1 MEMSSRVVVRT
12 HPPGILEN
20 RRVLAITLL
29 VASLAVADSV
39 NPMTVA
45 VAVYLSATPDPVRR
59 LAGFTVGVFVVYLAG
74 GAVLVLGP
82 GELLRTAVDG
92 AHSRGFHVVS
102 IALGTVILVVAGV
115 MWARRGQLVGR
126 GLSESVPRP
135 GSALVL
141 GVVVTAVDLPTAF
154 PYFAAIAAII
164 GSDVGLVGQ
173 LALLVMFNA
182 LYVLPLCGILLLR
195 RLSGE
200 RSAALL
206 ARASRLI
213 ERFAPFVLVALA
225 LAVGVGLVVRGASGL
240 SR

>member
-1 MEMSSRVVVRT
+1 VRNGRRTAPGFLQNGRV
-12 HPPGILEN
+12 I
-20 RRVLAITLL
+20 AITLL

-39 NPMTVA
+39 NPVTIA
-45 VAVYLSATPDPVRR
+45 VAVYLSATPDAVRR
-59 LAGFTVGVFVVYLAG
+59 LAGFAVGVFIVYLAG

-82 GELLRTAVDG
+82 GELLRTAVHG
-92 AHSRGFHVVS
+92 VHSRGFHVVS
-102 IALGTVILVVAGV
+102 IALGTLIIAVAGV
-115 MWARRGQLVGR
+115 IWARRGQFVGR
-126 GLSESVPRP
+126 DLSASVPRP
-135 GSALVL
+135 GSALAI
-141 GVVVTAVDLPTAF
+141 GAMVTAVDLPTAF
-154 PYFAAIAAII
+154 PYFAAIAAIV

-182 LYVLPLCGILLLR
+182 LYVLPVCGILLLR
-195 RLSGE
+195 LLTGE

>member
-1 MEMSSRVVVRT
+1 M
-12 HPPGILEN
+12 
-20 RRVLAITLL
+20 LAITLL
-29 VASLAVADSV
+29 VASLALADSV
-39 NPMTVA
+39 NPVTVA

-59 LAGFTVGVFVVYLAG
+59 LAGFAAGVFVVYLAG

-92 AHSRGFHVVS
+92 VQSRGFHVAS
-102 IALGTVILVVAGV
+102 IALGAVIIAAAGV
-115 MWARRGQLVGR
+115 IWVRRGQFAGR
-126 GLSESVPRP
+126 ELSASVPRP
-135 GSALVL
+135 GSALAL
-141 GVVVTAVDLPTAF
+141 GAVVTAVDLPTAF
-154 PYFAAIAAII
+154 PYFAAIAAIV
-164 GSDVGLVGQ
+164 GSDAGLVGQ

-182 LYVLPLCGILLLR
+182 LYVLPVCGILLLR
-195 RLSGE
+195 LLTGE

>member
-1 MEMSSRVVVRT
+1 M
-12 HPPGILEN
+12 I
-20 RRVLAITLL
+20 AITLL

-39 NPMTVA
+39 NPVTIA
-45 VAVYLSATPDPVRR
+45 VAVFLSARPDAVRR
-59 LAGFTVGVFVVYLAG
+59 LAGFAVGVFIVYLAG

-102 IALGTVILVVAGV
+102 IALGALIIAVAGLI
-115 MWARRGQLVGR
+115 WATRGQFVGR
-126 GLSESVPRP
+126 DLSASVPRP
-135 GSALVL
+135 GSALAL
-141 GVVVTAVDLPTAF
+141 GAMVTAVDLPTAF
-154 PYFAAIAAII
+154 PYFAAIAAIV

-173 LALLVMFNA
+173 LALLAMFNA

-195 RLSGE
+195 LLAGE
-200 RSAALL
+200 RSTAPL

>member
-1 MEMSSRVVVRT
+1 M
-12 HPPGILEN
+12 I
-20 RRVLAITLL
+20 AITLL

-39 NPMTVA
+39 NPVTIA
-45 VAVYLSATPDPVRR
+45 VAVFLSARPDAVRR
-59 LAGFTVGVFVVYLAG
+59 LAGFAVGVFIVYLAG

-102 IALGTVILVVAGV
+102 IALGALIIAVAGLI
-115 MWARRGQLVGR
+115 WATRGQFVGR
-126 GLSESVPRP
+126 DLSASVPRP
-135 GSALVL
+135 GSALAL
-141 GVVVTAVDLPTAF
+141 GAMVTAVDLPTAF
-154 PYFAAIAAII
+154 PYFAAIAAIV

-173 LALLVMFNA
+173 LALLAMFNA

-195 RLSGE
+195 LLAGE
-200 RSAALL
+200 RSTAQL
-206 ARASRLI
+206 ARPSRLI

>member
-1 MEMSSRVVVRT
+1 M
-12 HPPGILEN
+12 
-20 RRVLAITLL
+20 
-29 VASLAVADSV
+29 ASLAVADSV
-39 NPMTVA
+39 NSVTIA
-45 VAVYLSATPDPVRR
+45 VAVFLSARPDAVRR
-59 LAGFTVGVFVVYLAG
+59 LAGFAVGVFIVYLAG

-92 AHSRGFHVVS
+92 VHSRGFHVVS
-102 IALGTVILVVAGV
+102 IALGALIIAVAGV
-115 MWARRGQLVGR
+115 IWATLGQFVGR
-126 GLSESVPRP
+126 DDLSASVPRP
-135 GSALVL
+135 GSALAL
-141 GVVVTAVDLPTAF
+141 GAMVTAVDLPTAF
-154 PYFAAIAAII
+154 PYFAAIAAIV

-173 LALLVMFNA
+173 LALLAMFNA

-195 RLSGE
+195 LLAGE
-200 RSAALL
+200 RSAAPL